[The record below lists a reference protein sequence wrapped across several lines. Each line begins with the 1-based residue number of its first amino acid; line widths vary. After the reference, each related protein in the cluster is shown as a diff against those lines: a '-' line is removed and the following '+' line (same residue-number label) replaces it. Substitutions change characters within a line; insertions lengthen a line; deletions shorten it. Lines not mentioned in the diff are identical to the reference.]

1 MCNFGV
7 NVNDKFESDKIT
19 SVIRLEQGKSN
30 ACVEDGAMHYG
41 FIIKVSKEYLKD
53 MKILRY
59 ISNIMRNENADVAI
73 NIIETEIEVKITYI
87 NHIHVK
93 TISELSS
100 YVEADINSSRKSLSI
115 FEIYEYEVISLFY
128 LGNIPLEIDQLTM

>member
-1 MCNFGV
+1 MCNFGI
-7 NVNDKFESDKIT
+7 NINDKFEGDKIT

-30 ACVEDGAMHYG
+30 SCVQDGAMHYG
-41 FIIKVSKEYLKD
+41 FIIKVPKECFKD

-59 ISNIMRNENADVAI
+59 ISNIMRNENIDVAT
-73 NIIETEIEVKITYI
+73 NIMETAMEIKITYI
-87 NHIHVK
+87 NHIHVN

-100 YVEADINSSRKSLSI
+100 YVKADINSARKSLSI

-128 LGNIPLEIDQLTM
+128 LGNVPLEID